1 MGKMVPEALAAD
13 PLARTIRPG
22 AGAPIQ
28 IRLLVRTGCH
38 PLPSFRWSKLQGY
51 NAEAVQKAQ
60 EIIARIRRETAGLRP
75 HYERYCLPAVSRTIE
90 ELFGMEA
97 GGLGKELGLGPA
109 DKVVSFVLD
118 GLGYLKLESLRK
130 QRVVDLTLFQERGV
144 YIPLTSVFPP
154 TTTTA
159 LASLSTGAS
168 PLLHGVVGYTLFLQ
182 DPGAVVN
189 MIKLATPG
197 AASDALQKLG
207 IKVERFLPVST
218 LYRRLEGQGVPTY
231 LFLPKYIADSGL
243 SHLLYGGIKETIPY
257 ISPSDLFMLLREALR
272 RPGRALL
279 AVYWPTSDTIA
290 HVYGPSSPAFAT
302 EVATFF
308 RLLHQ
313 EFLGQVRGVTVLITA
328 DHGFVDVD
336 PAKDV
341 ILCPQHPE
349 LKAGLLCPPVG
360 DARAAYLFLRRGHEE
375 EVREFF
381 ACNYPDDF
389 LVMTSEEALRRGLWG
404 FESPSPEVRAR
415 LGDLVVLARRRKLV
429 LWPREEF
436 KLRGMHGGLT
446 EEELLVPFLALTL

>member
-1 MGKMVPEALAAD
+1 M
-13 PLARTIRPG
+13 R
-22 AGAPIQ
+22 
-28 IRLLVRTGCH
+28 
-38 PLPSFRWSKLQGY
+38 
-51 NAEAVQKAQ
+51 KAQ
-60 EIIARIRRETAGLRP
+60 EILARIRGETAGLRP
-75 HYERYCLPAVSRTIE
+75 HYERYCLPAVPRTIG
-90 ELFGMEA
+90 ELFGTEA
-97 GGLGKELGLGPA
+97 GGLREELGLGTA

-118 GLGYLKLESLRK
+118 GLGYLKLDSLR
-130 QRVVDLTLFQERGV
+130 REGVVDLTPFQKQGV

-168 PLLHGVVGYTLFLQ
+168 PLVHGVVGYTLFLQ

-207 IKVERFLPVST
+207 IKVEGFLLVPT
-218 LYRRLEGQGVPTY
+218 LYQRLAKIGVPTL
-231 LFLPKYIADSGL
+231 LFLPKFIVDSGL
-243 SHLLYGGIKETIPY
+243 SQVLYGGVKETIPY
-257 ISPSDLFMLLREALR
+257 ISPSDLFMLLRRALR

-279 AVYWPTSDTIA
+279 GVYWPTSDTIA

-313 EFLGQVRGVTVLITA
+313 EFLSRVRGATVLITA

-336 PAKDV
+336 PVEDM
-341 ILCPQHPE
+341 ISCPQHPE

-375 EVREFF
+375 AVRGFF
-381 ACNYPDDF
+381 ARNYPDDF
-389 LVMTSEEALRRGLWG
+389 LVMTSAEALSRGLWG
-404 FESPSPEVRAR
+404 FESPNLEVRAR

-429 LWPREEF
+429 LWPKEEF